1 MKNYDSQLTH
11 LNWAMESPVQIGD
24 ALCTDWAECAKV
36 THIQDL
42 TKYTQIL
49 HIYNC
54 LWIIH

>member
-11 LNWAMESPVQIGD
+11 LNWAMESQVQIGD
-24 ALCTDWAECAKV
+24 TLCTGWAECAKV

-49 HIYNC
+49 HIYNR
-54 LWIIH
+54 L